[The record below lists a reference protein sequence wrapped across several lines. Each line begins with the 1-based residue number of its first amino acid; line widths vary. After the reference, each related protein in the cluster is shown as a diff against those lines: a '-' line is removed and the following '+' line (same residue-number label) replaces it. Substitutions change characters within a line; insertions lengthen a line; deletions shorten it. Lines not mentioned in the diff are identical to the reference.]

1 METNDRE
8 LFLVN
13 DVTPAVPV
21 HPGGILGEELK
32 ARGISQKKFAE
43 QTGLQATHLSALI
56 HGARNFTPSVAAK
69 IESGLEGISA
79 GLWMRLQEQYNK
91 DMRRRS
97 VDTSKLVSG
106 YTPLHYEVQPAFL
119 AEPKPRMAALC
130 RLSFRF
136 RNQIKPCLRIWLNG
150 WAGCAACS
158 RCTKNNGPA
167 ENRRAVLPIS
177 IRRITSF
184 RR

>member
-56 HGARNFTPSVAAK
+56 HGTRNFTPSVAAK

-106 YTPLHYEVQPAFL
+106 YTPLRYEVQPVFLSEPKTPYGGTLRVVLSIPESDKALLENL
-119 AEPKPRMAALC
+119 AERMGWMC
-130 RLSFRF
+130 RL
-136 RNQIKPCLRIWLNG
+136 
-150 WAGCAACS
+150 
-158 RCTKNNGPA
+158 
-167 ENRRAVLPIS
+167 
-177 IRRITSF
+177 
-184 RR
+184 

>member
-69 IESGLEGISA
+69 IASGLEGISA

-97 VDTSKLVSG
+97 VNTSKLVSG

-119 AEPKPRMAALC
+119 AEPKTPYGGTLRVVLSIPESDKALLENLAERMGWMC
-130 RLSFRF
+130 RL
-136 RNQIKPCLRIWLNG
+136 
-150 WAGCAACS
+150 
-158 RCTKNNGPA
+158 
-167 ENRRAVLPIS
+167 
-177 IRRITSF
+177 
-184 RR
+184 

>member
-1 METNDRE
+1 METKDRE

-13 DVTPAVPV
+13 DVTPAIPV

-69 IESGLEGISA
+69 IESGLKGISA
-79 GLWMRLQEQYNK
+79 DLWMRLQEQYNK
-91 DMRRRS
+91 DMRKRS

-106 YTPLHYEVQPAFL
+106 YNPLSYKAQPAFL
-119 AEPKPRMAALC
+119 AEPKASYAGTLQIVLTIPESDKALLENLAERMGWMC
-130 RLSFRF
+130 RL
-136 RNQIKPCLRIWLNG
+136 
-150 WAGCAACS
+150 
-158 RCTKNNGPA
+158 
-167 ENRRAVLPIS
+167 
-177 IRRITSF
+177 
-184 RR
+184 

>member
-1 METNDRE
+1 METNNRE

-56 HGARNFTPSVAAK
+56 HGTRNFTPSVAAK

-79 GLWMRLQEQYNK
+79 DLWMRLQEQYNK

-97 VDTSKLVSG
+97 ADTSKLVSG
-106 YTPLHYEVQPAFL
+106 YNPRHYEFQPAFL
-119 AEPKPRMAALC
+119 AEPKASYAGTLQIVLTIPESDKALLINLAERMGWLFPDAAD
-130 RLSFRF
+130 
-136 RNQIKPCLRIWLNG
+136 
-150 WAGCAACS
+150 
-158 RCTKNNGPA
+158 A
-167 ENRRAVLPIS
+167 EGQDAV
-177 IRRITSF
+177 
-184 RR
+184 